1 MKNLEE
7 TLNLALEAFWDKV
20 QELHPEREHAN
31 LPGPEQY
38 DLENFARNAVDA
50 WLVLNK
56 PTFYVQRTVTQ
67 VLRITGVDTP
77 EEAEAKAADVAN
89 LDWFAY
95 SLDTEREYIVLG
107 PNGKVLT

>member
-1 MKNLEE
+1 MMTPEE
-7 TLNLALEAFWDKV
+7 TLAIALEAFWDKV
-20 QELHPEREHAN
+20 QELHPERERAN

-67 VLRITGVDTP
+67 VLRITWVDTP
-77 EEAEAKAADVAN
+77 EEAVANAADV
-89 LDWFAY
+89 DHPTWFSE
-95 SLDTEREYIVLG
+95 SLDTEIEYIVLD
-107 PNGKVLT
+107 PNGKIVT

>member
-7 TLNLALEAFWDKV
+7 TLELALEAFWAKV
-20 QELHPEREHAN
+20 EELHPERAA
-31 LPGPEQY
+31 PISVGSEQY
-38 DLENFARNAVDA
+38 DLENYARNAVGA
-50 WLVLNK
+50 WLEINK

-77 EEAEAKAADVAN
+77 EEAEAKAADVDDP
-89 LDWFAY
+89 DWFTY

-107 PNGKVLT
+107 PNGKALT

>member
-20 QELHPEREHAN
+20 QELYPERETRRQGAM
-31 LPGPEQY
+31 EQY
-38 DLENFARNAVDA
+38 DLENYARNAIDT

-67 VLRITGVDTP
+67 VLRVTGLNTP
-77 EEAEAKAADVAN
+77 EEAAANAADV
-89 LDWFAY
+89 DHSTWFSE
-95 SLDTEREYIVLG
+95 SLDTEIEYIVLD
-107 PNGKVLT
+107 PNGKIVT

>member
-1 MKNLEE
+1 MKTFEE

-20 QELHPEREHAN
+20 QELHPERERAN

-67 VLRITGVDTP
+67 VLRVTGADTP
-77 EEAEAKAADVAN
+77 EEAEVNAADIDHPV
-89 LDWFAY
+89 WFSE
-95 SLDTEREYIVLG
+95 SLGTEIEYIVLG
-107 PNGKVLT
+107 PNGEVLT